1 MEQQAL
7 SSGVNF
13 RNGQTLG
20 SLQHA
25 PQLTHSPLRLSE
37 TGNIA
42 VKVRF
47 VLASHVFLL
56 SVINRYIPIDSI
68 EAIVLQIYVNSAKN
82 TRGKFHPT

>member
-1 MEQQAL
+1 MEQSIL
-7 SSGVNF
+7 LSGVNF
-13 RNGQTLG
+13 RNGQTFG

-25 PQLTHSPLRLSE
+25 PQLTHWPLRLLE

-42 VKVRF
+42 VKVLF

-68 EAIVLQIYVNSAKN
+68 ETIAFTNIC
-82 TRGKFHPT
+82 